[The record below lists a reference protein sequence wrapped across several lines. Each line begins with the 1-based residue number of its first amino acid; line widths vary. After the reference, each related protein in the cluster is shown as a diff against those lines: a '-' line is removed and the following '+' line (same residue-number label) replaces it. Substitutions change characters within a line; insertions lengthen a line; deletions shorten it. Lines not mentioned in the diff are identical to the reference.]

1 MIQGF
6 DMLGKSLG
14 KDQRNGDE
22 QPIWPAI
29 FDVTWKSRCWLVMRW
44 LMCTLFC
51 SGIAEAGVVN
61 DPTVPP
67 AEWLALQ
74 PTPAGKAA
82 SVVEPPMEIQVV
94 IIGRARKLAVIDGQ
108 IVRVGDEHKGSKVLA
123 IRSDQVVKA
132 EVEKSLLMTPD
143 VIKKAPI
150 KVHSQK
156 EKIVVSPISDET
168 PKTIGANK

>member
-1 MIQGF
+1 MATLDVGGVEMIQGF

-14 KDQRNGDE
+14 KDQKNGDE

-82 SVVEPPMEIQVV
+82 SVVGLVLKKIQ
-94 IIGRARKLAVIDGQ
+94 
-108 IVRVGDEHKGSKVLA
+108 
-123 IRSDQVVKA
+123 
-132 EVEKSLLMTPD
+132 LLN
-143 VIKKAPI
+143 
-150 KVHSQK
+150 H
-156 EKIVVSPISDET
+156 E
-168 PKTIGANK
+168 